1 MRCQNLST
9 RESCTFNMN
18 TYSVTYKDIFIGNLM
33 RLYVA
38 KELLN
43 TIQFYSTKFKSPLSV
58 LLKNRLNQYPMKV
71 VLKNRQVKTIRNF
84 GELLGILYGFEY
96 DPVKDLSH
104 LDRLGYP
111 VKLSSAISNG
121 EIIGIFYFKD
131 YQFLECAGKDVVDI
145 GANIAD
151 SSIYFAMEGANSV
164 IAMEPFVKNYEI
176 AKNNVQMNNLA
187 SKIVLLHAACS
198 SKEQDILVDSEREGV
213 FNTVNDSSLGV
224 KINCITLQN
233 ILDRYKLKSPIL
245 KMDCEGCEYDIILN
259 SHPDTIKQFSVIQIE
274 YHYGYYELKQQLHK
288 LGFAV
293 NTTKPRLR
301 INKFAKNHNMYVGWL
316 YAQRT

>member
-1 MRCQNLST
+1 
-9 RESCTFNMN
+9 
-18 TYSVTYKDIFIGNLM
+18 
-33 RLYVA
+33 
-38 KELLN
+38 
-43 TIQFYSTKFKSPLSV
+43 
-58 LLKNRLNQYPMKV
+58 MKV

-96 DPVKDLSH
+96 DPVKDLSY
-104 LDRLGYP
+104 LDKLGYP
-111 VKLSSAISNG
+111 IKLSSAISNG
-121 EIIGIFYFKD
+121 EIVGIFYFKD
-131 YQFLECAGKDVVDI
+131 YQFLECAGKDVIDI

-164 IAMEPFVKNYEI
+164 IAMEPFVKNYDI
-176 AKNNVQMNNLA
+176 AKNNVQMNNLS
-187 SKIVLLHAACS
+187 SKIILLHAACS

-224 KINCITLQN
+224 KINSITLQN
-233 ILDRYKLKSPIL
+233 ILDQYKLKSPIL

-293 NTTKPRLR
+293 NTTKPRFR

>member
-9 RESCTFNMN
+9 RESCTFNMS

-43 TIQFYSTKFKSPLSV
+43 TIQFYSTKFNSPLSV
-58 LLKNRLNQYPMKV
+58 LLKNRLNRYPMKV

-131 YQFLECAGKDVVDI
+131 YQFLDCAGKDVVDI
-145 GANIAD
+145 GANIGD

-176 AKNNVQMNNLA
+176 AKNNVQMNNLS
-187 SKIVLLHAACS
+187 SKIILLHAACG
-198 SKEQDILVDSEREGV
+198 SKEQNILVDSEREGV

-233 ILDRYKLKSPIL
+233 ILDRYELKSPIL

-274 YHYGYYELKQQLHK
+274 YHYGYYELKEQLHK
-288 LGFAV
+288 LGFTV

>member
-18 TYSVTYKDIFIGNLM
+18 IYSVTYKDIFIGNLM